1 VTGIGFVG
9 AGRAGAGLGAALAE
23 AGYRVRLHGRKPR
36 EIPASIEF
44 TYGGRPPWLN
54 DVDALVLAVPDD
66 VLGDVARDLAADERI
81 AKVPVVLHLS
91 GVLDSK
97 VLQAVASR
105 GCAVGSMH
113 PLQSLTGVTAAAE
126 RLRGAAA
133 AIEGDPKAMR
143 LADEL
148 ATALRMTPLR
158 IPAAAK
164 PLYHAA
170 AVFASNYLVVLAAI
184 AERLLERAGVSHDD
198 ASAALAPIIRGTVE
212 NVVQYGANQ
221 ALTGPVARGD
231 GTTVRKHLEA
241 LPAEEAVLYR
251 ALGRAALDIARLND
265 ERRKSVARE
274 LES

>member
-9 AGRAGAGLGAALAE
+9 AGRAGAGLGAALAQ
-23 AGYRVRLHGRKPR
+23 AGYRIRLHGRKPR
-36 EIPASIEF
+36 EIPATIEF
-44 TYGGRPPWLN
+44 TYGGRPPWLD

-133 AIEGDPKAMR
+133 AIEGDPKAMQ

-170 AVFASNYLVVLAAI
+170 AVFASNYLVVLAAT
-184 AERLLERAGVSHDD
+184 AERLLERAGVSDDD

-212 NVVQYGANQ
+212 NVVHYGANQ
-221 ALTGPVARGD
+221 ALTGPLARGD
-231 GTTVRKHLEA
+231 SATVRKHLEA
-241 LPAEEAVLYR
+241 LPAEEAALYR
-251 ALGRAALDIARLND
+251 ALGRAALDIVRLND